1 MLDNRS
7 IYSEEYSVIGNPFD
21 AKLALTKVQLLQL
34 FVLTALVNYGSAKA
48 FQHSAGEDTRG
59 ALEISGS
66 VTTLRDE
73 YLKISAVLGFAYTA
87 SHSEPSFEAS
97 FQPSRLGGYIVRNLI
112 GSFAYLEAAIA
123 RHFSKRV

>member
-73 YLKISAVLGFAYTA
+73 YLKISAVWDSRILHLTRNPRSKRAFSRHGWEAT
-87 SHSEPSFEAS
+87 SFE
-97 FQPSRLGGYIVRNLI
+97 I
-112 GSFAYLEAAIA
+112 
-123 RHFSKRV
+123 